1 MMGIT
6 PTLVEMATDVVVAQI
21 RVGLCPP
28 DVIAQLLHSTH
39 TTLLALSRREATP
52 LKQGERGAEALE
64 TLAAL
69 RQRPL
74 ATLQCTQVIC
84 LECGKGYRLLSSRH
98 LVLHGLTAQGYKKK
112 WHIPLTQALSA
123 KSLTKRRRRKAKA
136 RDAGQYLAAWRA
148 ERRQYTE

>member
-1 MMGIT
+1 MMDMT

-28 DVIAQLLHSTH
+28 DVIDQLLHSTH
-39 TTLLALSRREATP
+39 ATLLALSRREAMP
-52 LKQGERGAEALE
+52 LKQGDRDAEA
-64 TLAAL
+64 LAAL

-84 LECGKGYRLLSSRH
+84 LECGKAYRLLSSRH
-98 LVLHGLTAQGYKKK
+98 LVLHGLTAQDYKKK
-112 WHIPLTQALSA
+112 WRIPLTQALSA
-123 KSLTKRRRRKAKA
+123 KSLTKRRRRKARA

-148 ERRQYTE
+148 ERRQHTE